1 MPFYE
6 ILYETGASSV
16 ACYENDEE
24 AERAIGE
31 HHKRAVNGEPGGPIG
46 APAERIKAV
55 FVREEHPNDY
65 NVEGTMSAD
74 VAKSEVDALI
84 KAGGA
89 SNKGVIPLDQL
100 AVEVR
105 NLAHPM
111 VVGKENA
118 FDSNYKMK
126 ADRSLDVKFLEG
138 GK

>member
-1 MPFYE
+1 MPYYE
-6 ILYETGASSV
+6 IMYETGASSV
-16 ACYENDEE
+16 AFYEDDAE
-24 AERAIGE
+24 AERAIGA
-31 HHKRAVNGEPGGPIG
+31 HHARAVSGEPGGPIG
-46 APAERIKAV
+46 QPAERIAAV
-55 FVREEHPNDY
+55 YVREDHPDNY
-65 NVEGTMSAD
+65 NADGTVSTE

-111 VVGKENA
+111 VAGKENA
-118 FDSNYKMK
+118 FDSNYKMESERK
-126 ADRSLDVKFLEG
+126 LDTKFLEG

>member
-1 MPFYE
+1 MPYYE
-6 ILYETGASSV
+6 IMFETGASAV

-24 AERAIGE
+24 AERAIAA
-31 HHKRAVNGEPGGPIG
+31 HHQRAVSGEPGGPIG
-46 APAERIKAV
+46 QPAERVAAV
-55 FVREEHPNDY
+55 YVRDTHPDDY
-65 NVEGTMSAD
+65 NSDGTMSAD
-74 VAKSEVDALI
+74 VAKSEIDSLI

-126 ADRSLDVKFLEG
+126 ADRNLDTKFLEG

>member
-1 MPFYE
+1 MPYYE
-6 ILYETGASSV
+6 IMFETGASAV
-16 ACYENDEE
+16 ACYEDDAE
-24 AERAIGE
+24 AERAIAE
-31 HHKRAVNGEPGGPIG
+31 HHRRAVNGEPGGPIG
-46 APAERIKAV
+46 APAERIAAV
-55 FVREEHPNDY
+55 YVRDEHPNDY
-65 NVEGTMSAD
+65 NVDGTVSAE

-111 VVGKENA
+111 VAGKENN

-126 ADRSLDVKFLEG
+126 ADRSLDMKFLKG
-138 GK
+138 

>member
-1 MPFYE
+1 MPYYE
-6 ILYETGASSV
+6 IMYETGASSV
-16 ACYENDEE
+16 ACYEDDAE

-31 HHKRAVNGEPGGPIG
+31 HNHRAITGEPGGPIG
-46 APAERIKAV
+46 QPAERVAAV
-55 FVREEHPNDY
+55 YVRDEHPDNY
-65 NVEGTMSAD
+65 NTEGTMSAD
-74 VAKSEVDALI
+74 VAKSEIDSLI

-111 VVGKENA
+111 VVGKENS

-126 ADRSLDVKFLEG
+126 SDRSLDLKFLEG